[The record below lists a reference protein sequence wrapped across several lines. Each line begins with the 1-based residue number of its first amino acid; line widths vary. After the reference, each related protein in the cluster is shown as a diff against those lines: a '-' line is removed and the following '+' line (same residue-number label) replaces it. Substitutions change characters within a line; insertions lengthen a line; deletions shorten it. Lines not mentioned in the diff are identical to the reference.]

1 MHILFC
7 LGRNTMHIL
16 FRLVLVH
23 RWCVL
28 HKGLQVV
35 VCIKRA
41 VDHPCQASRPAPRQG
56 NLPLLIIFIITIT
69 IICIIII
76 TPARHPGLPQGGE
89 TCGLSECNFSI

>member
-41 VDHPCQASRPAPRQG
+41 VDHPCQAPRPAPRQG
-56 NLPLLIIFIITIT
+56 NLPLLFILILIIINIIITI
-69 IICIIII
+69 IINIILI
-76 TPARHPGLPQGGE
+76 PLPCLKAGK
-89 TCGLSECNFSI
+89 LAASSSPF